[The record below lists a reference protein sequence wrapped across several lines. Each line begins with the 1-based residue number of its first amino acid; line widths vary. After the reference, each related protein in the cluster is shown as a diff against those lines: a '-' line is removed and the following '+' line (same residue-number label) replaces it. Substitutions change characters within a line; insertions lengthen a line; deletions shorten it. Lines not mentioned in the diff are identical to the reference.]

1 MRLFRDEGAIMGLAC
16 KMTGHKWNKLP
27 DGSDGCT
34 CTRCGERRSEGH
46 DWHFTREREDWASG
60 SRRIVRGQFN
70 VCSVC
75 GRWESV
81 PSEPE
86 LLKKKQAACA
96 HEWDGCKC
104 KLCGMGRDRDHVWG
118 KPEQSDSLSRGNKC
132 KTHHAVKC
140 AKCGKTAY
148 QPHAFAQK
156 EGCRRHCPG
165 CGYEEAHHEFAGG
178 RCRDCGIDESD
189 YYADLIASGEVGYYD
204 NESKSGQWFVNYGD
218 HDTTIPALTR
228 LFIALADNNGADNYA
243 PESIARKLNEI
254 ASEQPEKADSVS
266 ASFAQIACDE
276 GVHIYWRSWVMEQDL
291 TGDPALLEEA
301 RESVRRW
308 REEHP
313 HSQADIDYENAMIA
327 SDSGLYTTG

>member
-1 MRLFRDEGAIMGLAC
+1 MIS
-16 KMTGHKWNKLP
+16 
-27 DGSDGCT
+27 SD
-34 CTRCGERRSEGH
+34 
-46 DWHFTREREDWASG
+46 ASG
-60 SRRIVRGQFN
+60 NKRQTQLVLNHTHSVQHTLNTSWITVNKQQIKQF
-70 VCSVC
+70 
-75 GRWESV
+75 
-81 PSEPE
+81 
-86 LLKKKQAACA
+86 
-96 HEWDGCKC
+96 C
-104 KLCGMGRDRDHVWG
+104 KLMVNRAGVIIIAS
-118 KPEQSDSLSRGNKC
+118 QC

-218 HDTTIPALTR
+218 HVTTIPALTR
-228 LFIALADNNGADNYA
+228 LFIALADNDGADNYA